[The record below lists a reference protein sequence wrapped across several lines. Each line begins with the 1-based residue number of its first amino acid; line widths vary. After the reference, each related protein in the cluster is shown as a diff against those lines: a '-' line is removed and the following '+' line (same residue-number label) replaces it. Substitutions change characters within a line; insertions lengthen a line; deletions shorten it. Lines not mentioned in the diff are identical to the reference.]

1 MKRKYIKPVTTV
13 LMVETQNNYCAA
25 TSNNQWVVG
34 TKFDD
39 HGHVDLENDDTDRS
53 YFLTDKDIKEGMY
66 DPWDSDKW

>member
-1 MKRKYIKPVTTV
+1 MTRKYIKPVTTV

-25 TSNNQWVVG
+25 TSNQWVVG
-34 TKFDD
+34 KKFYDN
-39 HGHVDLENDDTDRS
+39 GQVDLENDDTDRG

>member
-39 HGHVDLENDDTDRS
+39 HGQVEVENRFTDCG
-53 YFLTDKDIKEGMY
+53 YFKTDKDIKEGEY
-66 DPWDSDKW
+66 NPWNSDNW

>member
-25 TSNNQWVVG
+25 TPNQWVVG
-34 TKFDD
+34 KKFYDN
-39 HGHVDLENDDTDRS
+39 GQVDLENDDTDRG

>member
-25 TSNNQWVVG
+25 TSNQWVVG
-34 TKFDD
+34 KKFYDN
-39 HGHVDLENDDTDRS
+39 GQMDLENDDTDRG

>member
-25 TSNNQWVVG
+25 TSNQWVVG
-34 TKFDD
+34 TKFYDN
-39 HGHVDLENDDTDRS
+39 GQVDLENDDTDRG